1 MIQLIV
7 GNEGK
12 GKTSLMLDKVNREIK
27 EANGNIVYLDK
38 NSKHM
43 YELNN
48 KIRLVDVSE
57 YGFSSSEEF
66 YGFIC
71 GIISQDHD
79 LEQLYFDNFKKI
91 CCVDNSALES
101 VLDKFK
107 ALSEKKL
114 VAFAKKYA
122 REREYVIGE
131 MGELALH
138 TQISMRQSND
148 HAVTVMEVKRI
159 VDDAIKH
166 VEKKTATHFFDILL
180 GKRYDIEDMT
190 ILGEK
195 DFA

>member
-1 MIQLIV
+1 MIVILADR
-7 GNEGK
+7 K
-12 GKTSLMLDKVNREIK
+12 R
-27 EANGNIVYLDK
+27 NIEKFMD
-38 NSKHM
+38 M
-43 YELNN
+43 YPTLCEMFTAYME
-48 KIRLVDVSE
+48 V
-57 YGFSSSEEF
+57 
-66 YGFIC
+66 
-71 GIISQDHD
+71 
-79 LEQLYFDNFKKI
+79 
-91 CCVDNSALES
+91 
-101 VLDKFK
+101 K